1 MWIIVGWYN
10 EDWWSKP
17 DVECKGEELLE
28 AAANMIETLP
38 LPLSTSQQPTISDRV
53 SYLSFT
59 SEQHLRAFYNSGRKR
74 STQKNKNN
82 EYLLTQRQRKV
93 KCRHDIIIF

>member
-53 SYLSFT
+53 IY
-59 SEQHLRAFYNSGRKR
+59 HLQVNNICEPFIIAAGKDQPRKIKI
-74 STQKNKNN
+74 TNI
-82 EYLLTQRQRKV
+82 Y
-93 KCRHDIIIF
+93 